1 MDTYEGSKRKIN
13 KLIIKQQNIRNTIE
27 SNNYNIEI
35 IEKYNAVQ
43 KLYFIETEWVP
54 CLGTKYEDEDYFTFN
69 FSFSYDLH
77 ILESMLHNVEAIV
90 VFKGNIISYKELI
103 DETVVYGDYNPN
115 INFLKIDTNTFRL
128 TLAGSGIG
136 QGNGEV
142 YAKLLIS
149 AKNYHQYKTI
159 KKYE

>member
-1 MDTYEGSKRKIN
+1 MATYEGSKRKID
-13 KLIIKQQNIRNTIE
+13 KLINKQQNIANTIN
-27 SNNYNIEI
+27 SKNYNIEFI
-35 IEKYNAVQ
+35 KLDNQTQ

-54 CLGTKYEDEDYFTFN
+54 CLGTKYEEEDYFTFS

-77 ILESMLHNVEAIV
+77 ILENMLNNVEAVV
-90 VFKGNIISYKELI
+90 VFKGNIISYKELS

-115 INFLKIDTNTFRL
+115 LNFLKIDIGTFRL
-128 TLAGSGIG
+128 ALVGSGIG
-136 QGNGEV
+136 QGTGEV

-149 AKNYHQYKTI
+149 VKNYHQYNTI